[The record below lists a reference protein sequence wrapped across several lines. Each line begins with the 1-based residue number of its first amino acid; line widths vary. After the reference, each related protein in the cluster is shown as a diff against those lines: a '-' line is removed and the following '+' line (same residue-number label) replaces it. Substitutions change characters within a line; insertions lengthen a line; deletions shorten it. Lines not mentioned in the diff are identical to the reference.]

1 MTMSVKTTS
10 NYKYLEFI
18 QYFKELIKC
27 FSVIFRIQAC
37 IRVSWHLLSSIL
49 CPIVRMGV
57 MFHRADF
64 ELFFFFFMQI
74 RHNYQQNATFLL
86 RNSGVYSQWKI
97 DFLSIFLMIHSYSV
111 ENSYEISV
119 MMLL

>member
-1 MTMSVKTTS
+1 MALAKQYSMS
-10 NYKYLEFI
+10 
-18 QYFKELIKC
+18 YF
-27 FSVIFRIQAC
+27 
-37 IRVSWHLLSSIL
+37 
-49 CPIVRMGV
+49 V

-64 ELFFFFFMQI
+64 ELCFFFRPI

-97 DFLSIFLMIHSYSV
+97 YFLSIFLTIHSYSV
-111 ENSYEISV
+111 PNSYEVLV